1 LFKRRDGLNYDG
13 PNRIKPNGFKLDNGK
28 RPKKI
33 LDDGFGEDWI
43 TNEGTTKIPCFATI

>member
-1 LFKRRDGLNYDG
+1 MALNW
-13 PNRIKPNGFKLDNGK
+13 IMENG
-28 RPKKI
+28 PKKI